1 MTSSNLDDAVY
12 ASNVTDKR
20 SLPESSQE
28 SKEAEKPAQ
37 HLGPS
42 RRAKPRKFGYLTLD
56 VGTPLWDA
64 LPPSLLARLDAQ
76 MTEDGTDHDEIRPLS
91 LAEKAKAAEFRARS
105 ISTPDLVGARPGPAT
120 DRASNG
126 MTGGMSQFRTGAG
139 SGGNRRLRSRSAP
152 STNVLDVMA
161 TAREG
166 AWTLH
171 ERQAND
177 SNGGLNTSYSPQ
189 LPSLPVSITSQSVPV
204 PSSLPPPP
212 AADKPHSESST
223 NVTAQHLPV
232 PTTEPASLPKSP
244 RPEPPSI
251 HTKLA
256 VTPPSATPLSADAVG
271 RPEKSWDLD
280 IPTVQQQIMS
290 RPSFNLQRDTPSV
303 GRPAMDHGHLTDEEE
318 YYEKPGKQ
326 SFWAGFRR
334 SFSANIAKL
343 RNSKSGVEFPQLSPV
358 GSVGSDYHAS
368 QGDPSGQGGLPGR
381 QEVISRSIS
390 DNSMPRYSPSKP
402 LPELP
407 SVPELPNSV
416 THAQTSRKTNSP
428 PLHGHSS
435 NGLPQAQPITSLEYR
450 RGRSNSAAAALSPPP
465 YAEAIAA
472 HSLSHSA
479 RVYPIQKTGGDDAE
493 QIALLIRKHKEA
505 NVDRLT
511 GSMSIPRRSSSYV
524 AKGTM
529 EGKGGT
535 SSSSSTEMV
544 GSNDVS
550 RRNRVESSE
559 EEKTEGSTV
568 SKHSKKNSRE
578 TRKSIM
584 VQQDASTFCSYE
596 TEVLGQDVEPLAS
609 PDVVVTNHDGEPS
622 LMTPSED
629 LTNAGETS
637 LEYPSPAQLTDTS
650 MVDSPKTH
658 VSTDSSPTKRYR
670 DMDPELVG
678 RLLFE
683 DALPEIPLE
692 KVSEIIG
699 KPDDYHKATLQ
710 SYIQCFDFT
719 DQDVDEGFRAFANHL
734 FVTGESQVINRI
746 LTAYAH
752 RYWTC
757 NSRLHSLYPNYGL
770 VDSIMAS
777 VMMLNTD
784 LHRANI
790 GARSSQK
797 ITKKQWVNMVMEGLT
812 AQVKEHGAMH
822 GEEGRD
828 ALKKWTKAM
837 DVHLRRIYDR
847 TAKQPLPQRE
857 IPKPTS
863 DISPV
868 DHLDGGLSSPEGT
881 PTSPTSPIL
890 SRLRRDESSLSL
902 ASTMSTGTMFSI
914 SDKRKGTISSF
925 MLRRKGDRGDIRH
938 VFSSDSIGP
947 QQALALSLDSQ
958 LNLAAGVSGSTTPSL
973 GRHSTTGAMSQPR
986 SSSSSWGTGS
996 PSPARSSPVT
1006 DIQLEGQLIRKHLKE
1021 RDEVKAKHRKWI
1033 KLHCVLQLDI
1043 QAGTLELC
1051 MYKLERNTEKDNAG
1065 FVAGATEGESLPLR
1079 RVATG
1084 DSTGTSA
1091 WLGSGGERIR
1101 VSSDSAIRGVP
1112 RLASQPPQTFN
1123 LLHSLA
1129 TPLPPPGYSQQR
1141 PHVFTLRLFDGQIY
1155 LFHGFNAEVVREW
1168 VKTINFWAARKSKE
1182 PFPGSGGNTEY
1193 GWGPIVW
1200 ERAQR
1205 RQQEQEL
1212 EHRESGE
1219 RSSGEGVSPSSLS
1232 PQVVSHKYASS
1243 MRSFTSGGS
1252 TESGRSVAT
1261 VTGVSGFHGDEAVT
1275 AGRRHNRRGSR
1286 DIDRKMKKMKIS
1298 EWMPP
1303 VPLGKVMST
1312 ATEEAQLEVW
1322 RRQQEIVS
1330 RDLEEHSSY
1339 RDPMEKMYAAY
1350 PALRQKATANWMRK
1364 QRWLMREYEKYGTYA
1379 QMLQDCVDERSAMNV
1394 SAAAAVSSSSA
1405 SPPHDLPVTPSQP
1418 SRRRASVGSTSSES
1432 RKARGAATPNE
1443 APQPNL
1449 SETRGKAGSL
1459 DIIREV
1465 GGDDGG
1471 VSTETKPRP
1480 RRHSLGRL
1488 LDFTPPT
1495 TSPRASSGSG
1505 LPYVA
1510 DDGARAQLASE
1521 PENDASLPLSPIGE
1535 TRDALWRDGFPRE
1548 SEESWRTALTG
1559 ADSED

>member
-20 SLPESSQE
+20 SLPQSSQE
-28 SKEAEKPAQ
+28 SKETENPAQ

-91 LAEKAKAAEFRARS
+91 LAEKQKSAEFRARS
-105 ISTPDLVGARPGPAT
+105 ISTPDLVGTRPGPAR
-120 DRASNG
+120 DRAASHG
-126 MTGGMSQFRTGAG
+126 MSGGMSQVRTGAG
-139 SGGNRRLRSRSAP
+139 SGVNRRLRSRSAP

-161 TAREG
+161 AAREG
-166 AWTLH
+166 ASTLH
-171 ERQAND
+171 ERQAHD
-177 SNGGLNTSYSPQ
+177 ANGGLTTTYSPQ

-204 PSSLPPPP
+204 PSSLPSPP
-212 AADKPHSESST
+212 AAGNPPSEPST
-223 NVTAQHLPV
+223 IVTAQDLPA
-232 PTTEPASLPKSP
+232 PTTDPVSLPKSP

-251 HTKLA
+251 DTKLA
-256 VTPPSATPLSADAVG
+256 VTAPSAMPLSADAQV
-271 RPEKSWDLD
+271 RAEKSWDLD

-290 RPSFNLQRDTPSV
+290 RPSFNLQRDTPSM
-303 GRPAMDHGHLTDEEE
+303 GRPAMDHGHLTDDEE

-334 SFSANIAKL
+334 SFSANLAKL
-343 RNSKSGVEFPQLSPV
+343 RNSKSGVEFPQHPPA
-358 GSVGSDYHAS
+358 GSVGSDYHS
-368 QGDPSGQGGLPGR
+368 GQGDPSGQGPGLPGKH
-381 QEVISRSIS
+381 EGISRSIS

-407 SVPELPNSV
+407 SVPEQPNSV
-416 THAQTSRKTNSP
+416 THARTSHKPNSP
-428 PLHGHSS
+428 SSHGHSS
-435 NGLPQAQPITSLEYR
+435 NGLPQAQPIKSLEYR
-450 RGRSNSAAAALSPPP
+450 RGRSNSAAAALPPSP
-465 YAEAIAA
+465 YAEAIAG
-472 HSLSHSA
+472 HSSSHPA
-479 RVYPIQKTGGDDAE
+479 RVYPIQMTGGDDAE

-524 AKGTM
+524 PKGTM
-529 EGKGGT
+529 EGKAGT
-535 SSSSSTEMV
+535 SSSSSTGEMGV
-544 GSNDVS
+544 SNDAS
-550 RRNRVESSE
+550 RRTRVDSSE
-559 EEKTEGSTV
+559 EEKAGGSAV
-568 SKHSKKNSRE
+568 SKQSKKSSRE
-578 TRKSIM
+578 RQKSTM
-584 VQQDASTFCSYE
+584 GEQDASYG
-596 TEVLGQDVEPLAS
+596 TEALSQEVEPLSS
-609 PDVVVTNHDGEPS
+609 PDVVVTHYDGEPS
-622 LMTPSED
+622 LMMPSEG
-629 LTNAGETS
+629 LTNAGEKS

-650 MVDSPKTH
+650 LVDSPRTH
-658 VSTDSSPTKRYR
+658 VSTDSSPSKRYR

-699 KPDDYHKATLQ
+699 KPDDYHKAALQ
-710 SYIQCFDFT
+710 SFIQCFDFT

-746 LTAYAH
+746 LTAYAQ

-757 NSRLHSLYPNYGL
+757 NPRLHSLYPNYAL

-777 VMMLNTD
+777 LMMLNTD

-797 ITKKQWVNMVMEGLT
+797 ITKKQWVNMVLEGLT
-812 AQVKEHGAMH
+812 AQVKEHGAMN

-857 IPKPTS
+857 IPKPAS

-868 DHLDGGLSSPEGT
+868 DHLDSALSSPEGT

-902 ASTMSTGTMFSI
+902 ASTMSTGTMFSV
-914 SDKRKGTISSF
+914 SEKRKGTISSF

-938 VFSSDSIGP
+938 VFSNDSIGP
-947 QQALALSLDSQ
+947 QQPLALSLDSQ
-958 LNLAAGVSGSTTPSL
+958 LNLAAGVSGSTPPSL

-986 SSSSSWGTGS
+986 SSSSSWGAGS

-1033 KLHCVLQLDI
+1033 KLHCVLQLDV

-1065 FVAGATEGESLPLR
+1065 FVAGGMEGESLPLR

-1084 DSTGTSA
+1084 DSTGPNT

-1200 ERAQR
+1200 ERAQQ

-1232 PQVVSHKYASS
+1232 PQVASHKYASS

-1261 VTGVSGFHGDEAVT
+1261 VPGVSGFHGDEPVT
-1275 AGRRHNRRGSR
+1275 TGRRHNRRGSR

-1322 RRQQEIVS
+1322 RRQQDIVS

-1339 RDPMEKMYAAY
+1339 RDPMEKMYAGY

-1379 QMLQDCVDERSAMNV
+1379 QMLRDCVDERSAMNV

-1405 SPPHDLPVTPSQP
+1405 SPVHDLPVTPAQP

-1432 RKARGAATPNE
+1432 RKARGAASPNE

-1488 LDFTPPT
+1488 LDFTPPLI
-1495 TSPRASSGSG
+1495 SPRASSGSG
-1505 LPYVA
+1505 GA
-1510 DDGARAQLASE
+1510 DDSARAQVEIES
-1521 PENDASLPLSPIGE
+1521 ENDASLPLSPIGE
-1535 TRDALWRDGFPRE
+1535 TRDTLWSNDFSRQ